1 MRARLIRI
9 GNSKGVRLPKAMREQ
24 VRLGEELDLTANGN
38 TIVISSRKRHP
49 REGWEEAFKAA
60 GPAADDELL
69 FPEPF
74 DNVFD
79 RTEWTWPEISDDSM
93 SSSSHSIR
101 RSAPKSRKRGPA

>member
-9 GNSKGVRLPKAMREQ
+9 GNSKGVRLPKALREQ
-24 VRLGEELDLTANGN
+24 ARLGEELELTSQGN

-60 GPAADDELL
+60 GPATNDELL

-74 DNVFD
+74 DNEFD
-79 RTEWTWPEISDDSM
+79 RTEWTWPEISDAST
-93 SSSSHSIR
+93 SSSSRSTR
-101 RSAPKSRKRGPA
+101 RLAPKFRKRGPV